1 LLAGVQTKP
10 KLHLPGRPAG
20 IASGKIASG
29 DGRGTYQRRKSPRA
43 PGTGGMHRPVYRISR
58 IKPFEPFGHTQF
70 RRYALAAWFSFSA
83 FFVQMLLR
91 GWLVNDLT
99 DSPFLVSLV
108 PVLYIGPMLIF
119 TLVGGELAD
128 RFPRTRI
135 VAIGE
140 SVVFLTYVIL
150 VALMVMD
157 VVTAWHVLGL
167 TGIHGITSSI
177 SAPARQ
183 TLVGD
188 LVRTRLQRPALGLS
202 PAIFNMAQIAGP
214 LVGGLVLA
222 KYGAPAASIL
232 SAALILPAI
241 PLYAR
246 LKPVAKSPMAHHGN
260 VIENLREGARYI
272 VGHTTLRWYLVAGFV
287 LVITVNTWGAMF
299 PPLAKDVLGRGP
311 GGLAALQVAVGIG
324 SMVGAVFAVSLAE
337 QFGERRLSLISGFL
351 FAALVAALAV
361 SNIFYVSVAI
371 AGMAAAVATLYF
383 VTNMITMQMAA
394 APEFRSR
401 VISVRFIMFGFGP
414 FGMIVIGALAQF
426 LGTQVALATAAGSGA
441 ILLLIASLLMRT
453 REYSEDVDGTDQP
466 LGRSDSIRTAPRVP
480 SDSSQPDSTDSREVT
495 NESTDRP
502 SA

>member
-1 LLAGVQTKP
+1 
-10 KLHLPGRPAG
+10 
-20 IASGKIASG
+20 
-29 DGRGTYQRRKSPRA
+29 
-43 PGTGGMHRPVYRISR
+43 
-58 IKPFEPFGHTQF
+58 
-70 RRYALAAWFSFSA
+70 
-83 FFVQMLLR
+83 MLLR

-108 PVLYIGPMLIF
+108 PVLYIGPMLVF

-135 VAIGE
+135 VSIGE
-140 SVVFLTYVIL
+140 FVVFLTYASLCVL
-150 VALMVMD
+150 TLLD
-157 VVTAWHVLGL
+157 VVNAWHVLSL
-167 TGIHGITSSI
+167 TAVHGVTSAI
-177 SAPARQ
+177 SAPSRQ

-188 LVRTRLQRPALGLS
+188 LVRSRLQRPALGLS

-222 KYGAPAASIL
+222 NYGASAASIL

-260 VIENLREGARYI
+260 MIENLREGARYI
-272 VGHTTLRWYLVAGFV
+272 VGHPTLRWYLVAGFV
-287 LVITVNTWGAMF
+287 LIITVNTWGAML
-299 PPLAKDVLGRGP
+299 PPLAKDVLGRGA

-351 FAALVAALAV
+351 FAGLVAALAI
-361 SNIFYVSVAI
+361 SNIFYLSVVI
-371 AGMAAAVATLYF
+371 AGMVAAVATLYF

-394 APEFRSR
+394 SPEFRSR

-426 LGTQVALATAAGSGA
+426 WGTQIALAAAAGSGA
-441 ILLLIASLLMRT
+441 FLLLVASLLMR
-453 REYSEDVDGTDQP
+453 
-466 LGRSDSIRTAPRVP
+466 
-480 SDSSQPDSTDSREVT
+480 SREHHLDASGSDETPAGVT
-495 NESTDRP
+495 TPQQDSATVPTGAQAATSESQQVSNEKTDVP
-502 SA
+502 AA